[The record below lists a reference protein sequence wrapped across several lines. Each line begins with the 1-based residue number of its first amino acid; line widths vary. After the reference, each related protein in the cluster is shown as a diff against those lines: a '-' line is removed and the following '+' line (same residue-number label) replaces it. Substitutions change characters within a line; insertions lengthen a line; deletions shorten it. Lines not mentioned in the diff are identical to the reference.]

1 VTPNL
6 VWDRRAVS
14 PPEGFT
20 SGGPRPW
27 PPGAAPR
34 PALAPSPPPPRGGG
48 AGGGDGTGGGP
59 RGRRGRRPPRGAPAG
74 GWDGPSRPRR
84 ALSPPLRDPPHGG
97 APRGPART
105 WGTVGALCRPSS
117 RVPQGDGG
125 RGGRR
130 AGTARRPSR
139 PGRPGGRRGA
149 ARSPAPLRGEPAP
162 RRRLCGGRRS
172 GTGAEAPTA
181 TSPPAPRVGGGRT
194 GRVPRRGER
203 DAVSRPQLTWR
214 QAATGALWRD
224 GQWRV
229 PRRTRPSG
237 LPHPGPP
244 GAPGRWRGRRT
255 DCGHE
260 TRASGNAGR
269 FVGTC
274 HRDVM
279 R

>member
-1 VTPNL
+1 MTPNL

-130 AGTARRPSR
+130 VLRGSAPLAPGPSRREARRGSVAGPPAGGAGTAAP
-139 PGRPGGRRGA
+139 
-149 ARSPAPLRGEPAP
+149 PLRGTALRDRSRGTHGDLAARPP
-162 RRRLCGGRRS
+162 RRRRANREGAAPWGEGRGVTAAVNMAPGGDGGLVERRS
-172 GTGAEAPTA
+172 VAGSSPNPPFGT
-181 TSPPAPRVGGGRT
+181 PPPRAPRG
-194 GRVPRRGER
+194 
-203 DAVSRPQLTWR
+203 
-214 QAATGALWRD
+214 
-224 GQWRV
+224 
-229 PRRTRPSG
+229 
-237 LPHPGPP
+237 PGPMA
-244 GAPGRWRGRRT
+244 GET
-255 DCGHE
+255 DRL
-260 TRASGNAGR
+260 RA
-269 FVGTC
+269 
-274 HRDVM
+274 
-279 R
+279 